1 MRNELLSIGEVAH
14 LKGVGVKALR
24 YYERIGILR
33 PAYVNP
39 DTGYRY
45 YALRQMNELDVI
57 VSCVQLGVPL
67 KELADYVSERGVMDI
82 SSLLERAHALAK
94 EKLRATQAILMEL
107 DGYRSE
113 IAVQDALRTSAAPY
127 ERALGERTFLAMP
140 WARPAFDAKRYTKA
154 MSELYGET
162 KRAGIAP
169 LFLQGM
175 ICLPGGGANDDASDD
190 ASEGAGEGA
199 AVGAG
204 SSWYV
209 ALEVR
214 ALPGER
220 LVAPPQE
227 RGMCLLDLPGGTF
240 RGRRVE
246 RETFELC
253 YREVFEEAQAASGT
267 DVPET
272 LLAFEVWDA
281 ELRTDRTI
289 VEVLRG

>member
-1 MRNELLSIGEVAH
+1 MRNDLLSIGEVAH

-82 SSLLERAHALAK
+82 SSLLERAYGLAK

-113 IAVQDALRTSAAPY
+113 IAVQDALRTSPTPY
-127 ERALGERTFLAMP
+127 ERTLGDRTFLAIP
-140 WARPAFDAKRYTKA
+140 WDRPAFDAKRYTKA
-154 MSELYGET
+154 MTELYGET

-175 ICLPGGGANDDASDD
+175 ICLQRGATGRAM
-190 ASEGAGEGA
+190 AGAE
-199 AVGAG
+199 VGAG
-204 SSWYV
+204 PSWYV

-214 ALPGER
+214 ALPGEK
-220 LVAPPQE
+220 LTAPHE
-227 RGMCLLDLPGGTF
+227 ASMCLLELSGGMF
-240 RGRRVE
+240 RGWRVE

-253 YREVFEEAQAASGT
+253 YREVFEKAQAAA
-267 DVPET
+267 VEEAHET

-289 VEVLRG
+289 VEVLRR

>member
-1 MRNELLSIGEVAH
+1 MRNDLLSIGEVAH

-67 KELADYVSERGVMDI
+67 KELADYVSERGAMDI
-82 SSLLERAHALAK
+82 SSLLERAYDLAK

-113 IAVQDALRTSAAPY
+113 IAVQDALRTSPTPY
-127 ERALGERTFLAMP
+127 ERVLGKRTFLALP
-140 WARPAFDAKRYTKA
+140 WDRPAFDAKRYTKA
-154 MSELYGET
+154 MTELYGET
-162 KRAGIAP
+162 KRMGIAP

-175 ICLPGGGANDDASDD
+175 ICRSNRATGRTS
-190 ASEGAGEGA
+190 GAGRTMEPT
-199 AVGAG
+199 
-204 SSWYV
+204 WYV
-209 ALEVR
+209 ALEVK
-214 ALPGER
+214 ALPGET

-227 RGMCLLDLPGGTF
+227 HGMLLLELPGGAF
-240 RGRRVE
+240 RGWRVE
-246 RETFELC
+246 RESFELC
-253 YREVFEEAQAASGT
+253 YREVFEEAQATYDEEAR
-267 DVPET
+267 ET
-272 LLAFEVWDA
+272 LLAFEIWDA

>member
-1 MRNELLSIGEVAH
+1 MRNDLLSIGEVAH

-82 SSLLERAHALAK
+82 SSLLERAYGLAK
-94 EKLRATQAILMEL
+94 EKLRVTQAILMEL

-175 ICLPGGGANDDASDD
+175 ICLPGGGAS
-190 ASEGAGEGA
+190 EGA

-267 DVPET
+267 DAPET

>member
-1 MRNELLSIGEVAH
+1 MRNDLLSIGEVAH

-24 YYERIGILR
+24 YYERIGVLR

-67 KELADYVSERGVMDI
+67 KELADYVSDCGAMDI
-82 SSLLERAHALAK
+82 SSLLERAYMLAK
-94 EKLRATQAILMEL
+94 EKLRDTQAILLEL
-107 DGYRSE
+107 DGYRRE
-113 IAVQDALRTSAAPY
+113 IAVQHALRTSPAPY
-127 ERALGERTFLAMP
+127 ERVLGKRTFLVMP
-140 WARPAFDAKRYTKA
+140 WGHAAFDAKRYTRA

-162 KRAGIAP
+162 KRASMAP

-175 ICLPGGGANDDASDD
+175 ICLPGDGGK
-190 ASEGAGEGA
+190 EGAEA
-199 AVGAG
+199 PEP
-204 SSWYV
+204 SWYV
-209 ALEVR
+209 ALEVQ
-214 ALPGER
+214 ALPGEE
-220 LVAPPQE
+220 LAAPPQE
-227 RGMCLLDLPGGTF
+227 RGMRLLALPGGTF
-240 RGRRVE
+240 CGRRVE

-253 YREVFEEAQAASGT
+253 YREVFKEARTASGI
-267 DVPET
+267 DT
-272 LLAFEVWDA
+272 LLAFEIWDA